1 MTDSLEPSLLDRRS
15 LILAGAGL
23 TCGFAA
29 AGPLDVRRFGAK
41 GDGISDDTKA
51 LRKAHAQDRPVFY
64 PKTNAFYRVSGTIP
78 VSADV
83 SSNGATIRALQDGS
97 EDCSIFRIR
106 QNRRPITVTGLVMD
120 GLYRGQMT
128 GGQWSMCIYLEGAED
143 VTIVRNVLRSP
154 YGDCVYVGSVGKVAG
169 CSRIKVLSNQL
180 LNPRRCCVAVVC
192 GKDLEIRDN
201 TMLKTARFVSTIAME
216 PNPNG
221 FDYVTQVR
229 ILDNRVDTP
238 TPFITAS
245 KFNGVETEGLIVR
258 GNRGK
263 AERLLY
269 ATTAHIRAPVID
281 HNAIEPRH

>member
-1 MTDSLEPSLLDRRS
+1 MLTRRAAITAAVS
-15 LILAGAGL
+15 VASPV
-23 TCGFAA
+23 AA
-29 AGPLDVRRFGAK
+29 ATAVDVRAFGAR
-41 GDGISDDTKA
+41 GDGVADDTEA

-64 PKTNAFYRVSGTIP
+64 PKTGAFYRVSAEIP

-83 SSNGATIRALQDGS
+83 SSNGATIRCAQDGT
-97 EDCSIFRIR
+97 EGRSIFRIR
-106 QNRRPITVTGLVMD
+106 RNRRPITITGLILD

-128 GGQWSMCIYLEGAED
+128 GGQWSMCVYLEGASD
-143 VTIVRNVLRSP
+143 VTITRNVLRSP
-154 YGDCVYVGSVGKVAG
+154 YGDCVYIGSPGKGEG
-169 CSRIKVLSNQL
+169 CSRIRVVSNQL

-192 GKDLEIRDN
+192 GKDVEIRDN

-229 ILDNRVDTP
+229 ILNNRVDTP

-245 KFNGVETEGLIVR
+245 KFNGVETEGLIIR

-281 HNAIEPRH
+281 HNAIEARH